1 VTHEDTMTIALPMK
15 PRGHKM
21 NWLRAATAIVLT
33 ALLAAPALAAS
44 MPYLRIPNR
53 AAGAMQSVQV
63 EVSKSMLVDLPTNA
77 GEVIASDPNVAN
89 VIMRSKTRAIVQ
101 GKQGGSTNIF
111 FLDPAGNNIAVLDV
125 KVVQPASQIGVAL
138 ESTLAR
144 VIPSSNIRVQTLSDT
159 AIDGTTHFL
168 LTGTVRTA
176 EDKAVAEQMAGQL
189 SGGEDEVG
197 SLIQVVGPQ
206 QVMLKVTVAEI
217 QRDVAKQLG
226 VNFSSTFSVAGVS
239 GTFNN
244 GITPGATG
252 GGSLNIPLPGGSGIS
267 GSIDV
272 AVRALEERGALRTLA
287 TPTLTALSGQP
298 ATFLAGGELPY
309 NRVVDG
315 NVVTEFKPYG
325 IELGFTPTIKSDGTI
340 SLVVDSSVSE
350 PTGSQGAINK
360 RDVTTTVVL
369 GAGQTLSIAGL
380 LSERARQDIDKLPG
394 LGDIPIL
401 GALFRSR
408 EYRNERTELVF
419 LVTPY
424 YAWPEKGTPDLPTD
438 HMEMAGDAEA
448 IFLGHLEKMYGVGND
463 GMRGSYNGS
472 VGFVLD

>member
-1 VTHEDTMTIALPMK
+1 MTHEDTMTIALPMK

-21 NWLRAATAIVLT
+21 NWLRAVAAIALT
-33 ALLAAPALAAS
+33 AALAAPAIGAS
-44 MPYLRIPNR
+44 MPYLRIPNK
-53 AAGAMQSVQV
+53 AAGSMQSVTV

-77 GEVIASDPNVAN
+77 GEVIASDPNVAT

-101 GKQGGSTNIF
+101 GKVGGTTNIF

-125 KVVQPASQIGVAL
+125 KVVQPASQIGVSL

-144 VIPSSNIRVQTLSDT
+144 VIPGSNIRVQTLSDD
-159 AIDGTTHFL
+159 AIDGKTHFL

-176 EDKAVAEQMAGQL
+176 EDKAVAESMANQL
-189 SGGEDEVG
+189 SDGEEEAG
-197 SLIQVVGPQ
+197 SLIQVIGPQ
-206 QVMLKVTVAEI
+206 QVMLKVTVAEV

-226 VNFSSTFSVAGVS
+226 VDFSSTFSVAGIS

-244 GITPGATG
+244 ALAPNTG

-267 GSIDV
+267 GSVDV

-287 TPTLTALSGQP
+287 TPVLTALSGQP

-309 NRVVDG
+309 NRVIDG
-315 NVVTEFKPYG
+315 NVVTDFKPYG

-340 SLVVDSSVSE
+340 SLLVNSAVSE
-350 PTGSQGAINK
+350 PGDSGAINK
-360 RDVTTTVVL
+360 RDVTTSVVL

-380 LSERARQDIDKLPG
+380 LSERARHDIDRLPG

-408 EYRNERTELVF
+408 EYRSERTELVF

-424 YAWPEKGTPDLPTD
+424 YAWPDKERPELPTD